1 MSEYTI
7 HRSSQEVKLSP
18 PATSATD
25 IEGKTSCV
33 GGDQERRQEEKFR
46 KSEEATEVIRRFVDL
61 MHISLEHI
69 GAPLEVGT
77 KISVFW
83 KEDDDWHNGLID
95 AGYKQA

>member
-1 MSEYTI
+1 MWKCKPKIKSRVFRYTI

-46 KSEEATEVIRRFVDL
+46 KSGEATEVIR
-61 MHISLEHI
+61 
-69 GAPLEVGT
+69 
-77 KISVFW
+77 
-83 KEDDDWHNGLID
+83 
-95 AGYKQA
+95 